1 MNTLYRHSLFI
12 TILVVGISS
21 CKTGN
26 KYDFAFQDPRL
37 SPEARAEDLVKRLT
51 LEEKILQMQN
61 SAPAIE
67 RLGVP
72 AYNWWSECLHG
83 VGRAGFATVFPQAIG
98 MAATWDP
105 RLVQAEADVISTEA
119 RAKHHEFAR
128 NGSREI
134 YQGLTFW
141 SPNINIFR
149 DPRWGRG
156 QETFGEDPYLTSR
169 IGVAFVKGLQGTD
182 STYLKVVSTP
192 KHFAVHSGP
201 EPDRHTF
208 DARPGLRD
216 FYETYLPAFEACVKE
231 GKAASVMGAYNRVYG
246 EPCCASKL
254 LLQDILRG
262 RWGFRGY
269 VVSDCGAISD
279 MYQFH
284 KVYETEALSAA
295 FAVKAGCDLTCGG
308 EYASLREALTLG
320 LVREEDLDASL
331 VRLFAARFRLGMFDP
346 PEKVS
351 YAQIPITAN
360 DTRENS
366 DLARKVAQESIVL
379 LKNDN
384 HVLPISPAVK
394 SIAVIGPYA
403 DDVDVLLGNYN
414 GTPSAPVTLL
424 DGIRRRAGNGI
435 SVAYRMGIEPLE
447 RTALFG
453 YVESANLL
461 PPGGQEEN
469 GLLGEYFNDPDLK
482 GSPAISRID
491 REIRFWWEKGSPD
504 PKIRRD
510 YFSAR
515 WTGYLVA
522 EYPGDYEI
530 GVSSDDRS
538 RLFIDD
544 SLLVDNWD
552 SCVIYKV
559 LSRTVTLEKGVK
571 HKVRI
576 EYAEID
582 GHAGISF
589 KWKRKVQDQ
598 ALPAMIA
605 EAVDLARR
613 SDLVIMV
620 GGISPMLEGEEL
632 PLKIEGF
639 LGGDR
644 TSLGLP
650 AAQLQLMKALKATGK
665 PIVLVLT
672 NGSALAVTEAQESLP
687 AIVDVWYPGQQGGNA
702 LADVLFGDYNP
713 AGRLPVTFYRSVS
726 DLPPFD
732 DYNMKGRT
740 YKYFEGHPL
749 YPFGHGLSYTS
760 FEYIKA
766 VTGRTAYAAADTA
779 WVTVT
784 LRNAGDRDG
793 DEVVQVYAD
802 KNDSRV
808 ARPIKWLVGFDRI
821 HLKAGQTLEVKIP
834 VCVQTLRYYDE
845 DEKDYRI
852 EPGLYNLHIGCSSAD
867 IKLTTSV
874 AVH

>member
-1 MNTLYRHSLFI
+1 MNGLNRLFLI
-12 TILVVGISS
+12 ILVLVMGTVS
-21 CKTGN
+21 CKTG
-26 KYDFAFQDPRL
+26 KKHDYAFQDPRL

-67 RLGVP
+67 RLGIP

-83 VGRAGFATVFPQAIG
+83 VARAGFATVFPQAIG
-98 MAATWDP
+98 MAATWNP
-105 RLVQAEADVISTEA
+105 GLIEAEAVVVSTEA

-128 NGSREI
+128 GGSREI
-134 YQGLTFW
+134 FQGLTFW

-169 IGVAFVKGLQGTD
+169 IGVAFVKGLQGND
-182 STYLKVVSTP
+182 SAYLRVVSTP

-201 EPDRHTF
+201 EPDRHAF

-254 LLQDILRG
+254 LLQDILRV
-262 RWGFRGY
+262 RWGFKGY

-279 MYQFH
+279 MYRFH

-320 LVREEDLDASL
+320 LVHEEDLDISL
-331 VRLFAARFRLGMFDP
+331 KRLFAARFRLGMFDP
-346 PEKVS
+346 PEKVG
-351 YAQIPITAN
+351 YAQIPISAN

-366 DLARKVAQESIVL
+366 DLARRVAQESIVL
-379 LKNDN
+379 LKNDD

-424 DGIRRRAGNGI
+424 DGIRKRAGSGI
-435 SVAYRMGIEPLE
+435 SVEYKMGIEPLE

-453 YVESANLL
+453 YVEAANLL
-461 PPGGQEEN
+461 PPDGRAGN
-469 GLLGEYFNDPDLK
+469 GLLGEYFNDPGLR
-482 GSPAISRID
+482 GSPALSKID
-491 REIRFWWEKGSPD
+491 PEIRFWWEKGSPD
-504 PKIRRD
+504 PKVRSD

-522 EYPGDYEI
+522 EYSGEYDI

-552 SCVIYKV
+552 SCVTYKV
-559 LSRTVTLEKGVK
+559 LSHPYTLEKGVK
-571 HKVRI
+571 HKIRI
-576 EYAEID
+576 EYAEIE
-582 GHAGISF
+582 GHSGISL

-598 ALPAMIA
+598 AIPSMIA

-613 SDLVIMV
+613 SDLVVLV

-632 PLKIEGF
+632 PVKIEGF

-644 TSLGLP
+644 TSLDLP
-650 AAQLQLMKALKATGK
+650 AAQLTLMKALQATGR
-665 PIVLVLT
+665 PVVLVLT
-672 NGSALAVTEAQESLP
+672 SGSALAVNEAQEMLP
-687 AIVDVWYPGQQGGNA
+687 AIVEVWYPGQQGGTA

-713 AGRLPVTFYRSVS
+713 AGRLPVTFYRSVA

-740 YKYFEGHPL
+740 YKYFDDIPL
-749 YPFGHGLSYTS
+749 YPFGFGLSYTS
-760 FEYIKA
+760 FDYINAITDK
-766 VTGRTAYAAADTA
+766 TNYSAADTA
-779 WVTVT
+779 WVIVT
-784 LRNAGDRDG
+784 LKNAGDRDG
-793 DEVVQVYAD
+793 DEVVQVYAE
-802 KNDSRV
+802 KKDSRV
-808 ARPIKWLVGFDRI
+808 ARPIKWLVGFDRV
-821 HLKAGQTLEVKIP
+821 HLKAGETLEVRIP
-834 VCVQTLRYYDE
+834 VCLQTLRYYDE

-852 EPGLYNLHIGCSSAD
+852 EPGLYNLLIGASSAE
-867 IKLTTSV
+867 IKLSTSV